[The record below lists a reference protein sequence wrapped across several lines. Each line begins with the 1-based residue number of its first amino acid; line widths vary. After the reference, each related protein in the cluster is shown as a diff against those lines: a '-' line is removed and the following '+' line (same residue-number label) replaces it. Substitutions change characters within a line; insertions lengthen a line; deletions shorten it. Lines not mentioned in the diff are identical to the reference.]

1 MADTISPERRSANM
15 AAIRNRDTK
24 PEVYIRKLLFARGY
38 RYRKNYAGVP
48 GHPDLYLAK
57 YHAAVFVHGCYWH
70 RHAGCTLCYTPK
82 SRVDFWTAKF
92 AENVARD
99 AAVKAAL
106 REQNIRCLIVWE
118 CIIRKMRKDEALE
131 TAVIDRICA
140 FLQSDL
146 PYLEIGLEQTA
157 ALQDAAPLP

>member
-15 AAIRNRDTK
+15 AAIRSRDTA

-38 RYRKNYAGVP
+38 RYRKNSSAVT

-82 SRVDFWTAKF
+82 SRVEFWTAKF
-92 AENVARD
+92 EANVARD
-99 AAVKAAL
+99 AAVRAAL
-106 REQNIRCLIVWE
+106 EEQHIRCLIIWE
-118 CIIRKMRKDEALE
+118 CTIRKMRKNPALE
-131 TAVIDRICA
+131 TEVLDRICE
-140 FLQSDL
+140 FLHGSL
-146 PYLEIGLEQTA
+146 EYLEL
-157 ALQDAAPLP
+157 